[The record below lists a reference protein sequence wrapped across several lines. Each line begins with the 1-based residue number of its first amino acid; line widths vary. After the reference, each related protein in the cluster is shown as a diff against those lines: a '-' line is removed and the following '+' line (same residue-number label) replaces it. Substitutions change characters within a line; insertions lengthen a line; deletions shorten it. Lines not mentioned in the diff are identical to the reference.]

1 MKIILCGGSG
11 SGKTTFKNKLVELG
25 YKSIT
30 QHTNRPKR
38 DFDTD
43 DYIFTDR
50 DFFTKNMFVELQ
62 YFD

>member
-1 MKIILCGGSG
+1 MKLILCGGSG
-11 SGKTTFKNKLVELG
+11 SGKTTFKNKLVEMGL
-25 YKSIT
+25 KPII

-43 DYIFTDR
+43 DYIFTNK
-50 DFFTKNMFVELQ
+50 DFFKDNTFVELQ